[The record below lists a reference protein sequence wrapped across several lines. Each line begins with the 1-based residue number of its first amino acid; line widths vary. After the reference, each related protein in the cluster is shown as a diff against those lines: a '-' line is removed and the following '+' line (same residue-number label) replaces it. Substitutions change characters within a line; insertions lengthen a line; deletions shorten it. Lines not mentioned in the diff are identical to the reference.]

1 MSGQAPGTLRRVAR
15 LVGYRRALFVFN
27 CALWGV
33 IHALP
38 VLVGLLMKGLFDA
51 LARGE
56 AAGTSPWSFLA
67 LVVAVHLTRL
77 GLLGGGIYAWG
88 TYWLQLT
95 LVVRRNLLGYLLTA
109 PGARP
114 RPGSPG
120 EAVNRFR
127 DDVNDVAEYVEQ
139 WVDFWG
145 LAAFALLSLAIMLRI
160 DALMTTLI
168 LLPLA
173 LAVVFSSLLQ
183 PRIRRVRRR
192 LRDATGKVTNF
203 IGEITGSVLA
213 VKASGRE
220 QHALARFEALNEA
233 RRRAALQDSLLS
245 ELFRSVTDNMVSV
258 ATGVMLLLAAG
269 ALQRGSFTVGDFALY
284 LNYLPFLTAI
294 MSFVGTMLVQ
304 HRRTGV
310 AFDRL
315 ERLLVDAPPDV
326 LTDGAGLDL
335 HGPPPEVAARR
346 PERLPLERLEVR
358 ALGHRFPDGSTGV
371 EGVTF
376 TLERGTMTVVTGRV
390 GAGKSTLLRTL
401 LGLVPRS
408 EGEILW
414 NGRPVAD
421 PASFMVPPHTAYT
434 AQVPRLFSDTLR
446 ENLLLGEDASEEAVQ
461 RAVELAVFGP
471 DLAALEAGLD
481 THVGSRGVKLSGGQV
496 QRSAAA
502 RMFLRDAELLVF
514 DDLSSAL
521 DVETEARL
529 WDGLSARADATCLVV
544 SHRRAALER
553 ADQILVLDGGRL
565 VARGSLAELL
575 EGSEEFR
582 SLWAEEA
589 DAGGEALA

>member
-408 EGEILW
+408 EGVILW